1 MKIVHLCLCSFF
13 PDGFAY
19 QENMLPKFHKQ
30 QGHDVE
36 VIASLVTFDEH
47 GKPTLMDKPSAYIN
61 EHGIPVTRLD
71 YKAPKKLFSVLRRY
85 EGFESALN
93 KAAPDVIF
101 VHGCQF
107 LDIDIVACY
116 AESHNDVRIFVD
128 NHADFLN
135 SATNPLSKYVLH
147 GIIWKHCAKQIEPFT
162 EKFYGVLPC
171 RVDFLKDVYG
181 LPAAKCELLVMGA
194 DDETVN
200 EITENNTRKKIRDK
214 FEIKDDEFLIVSGGK
229 INGYRPETLYLL
241 EAVNKLENANVKLLI
256 FGRVADEFKEKF
268 NELCNSERVIFVGWL
283 DAKTTYSYISA
294 ADLVVYP
301 GLHSVMWEQTVALG
315 IPCIFRKLVGVDHVD
330 IGGNAVFAEDA
341 SVDELT
347 RLLNE
352 IADFNGEKYNN
363 MQLAAQGEARKKFL
377 YSSIAAESIL

>member
-1 MKIVHLCLCSFF
+1 MKVVHLCLCSFF

-36 VIASLVTFDEH
+36 VIASLVTFDGH
-47 GKPTLMDKPSAYIN
+47 GNPSLMEKPSSYLN
-61 EHGIPVTRLD
+61 EYGIPVTRLD

-85 EGFESALN
+85 EGFKSALE
-93 KAAPDVIF
+93 KANPDVIF

-107 LDIDIVACY
+107 LDIDIVARY
-116 AESHNDVRIFVD
+116 ASAHKNVRVFVD

-135 SATNPLSKYVLH
+135 SATNPLSRYVLH
-147 GIIWKHCAKQIEPFT
+147 GVIWKHCAKLIEPYA

-181 LPAAKCELLVMGA
+181 LPPEKCELLVMGA
-194 DDETVN
+194 DDDAVN
-200 EITENNTRKKIRDK
+200 EIVENDTRNKIREK
-214 FEIKDDEFLIVSGGK
+214 NGVKDDEFLIVSGGK

-241 EAVNKLENANVKLLI
+241 EAVTKLNNPKVKLI
-256 FGRVADEFKEKF
+256 VFGRVADEFAEKF
-268 NELCNSERVIFVGWL
+268 DELCKSEQITFVGWL

-315 IPCIFRKLVGVDHVD
+315 VPCIFRKLDGVNHVD
-330 IGGNAVFAEDA
+330 IGGNAVFADDVT
-341 SVDELT
+341 VDGLL
-347 RLLNE
+347 RLLTD
-352 IADFNGEKYNN
+352 IADINSEKYKN
-363 MQLAAQGEARKKFL
+363 MLIAARGERRKGFL
-377 YSSIAAESIL
+377 YGTIAAESIS